1 MDKHE
6 LKWQFLEETMLDWQI
21 IDKISA
27 SQEIGEIYEK

>member
-1 MDKHE
+1 MDKKE
-6 LKWQFLEETMLDWQI
+6 LKWHFLEETILDWQI